1 MRFSAVIGF
10 MLPVSALAAP
20 SLFGRQ
26 SALDDARNQVVD
38 GLVGT
43 ASALNTTLSQATAI
57 QDPPQQAVI
66 DDTIKAQG
74 DLALASAAVESIG
87 AAIQAGVAPQ
97 ESDQLAVAQGILAAQ
112 STIGQLEGEINND
125 LSGVKDRRDRRGGR
139 GKGRGKKNRISS
151 EELTTQLN
159 DLRASIAQARDSIAL
174 ALSGGVSV
182 LEQQGKSIRQ
192 LFEDAG
198 LAVPPGF

>member
-1 MRFSAVIGF
+1 MLLSAVIGF

-38 GLVGT
+38 GLVGAT
-43 ASALNTTLSQATAI
+43 GALNTTLSQATAI
-57 QDPPQQAVI
+57 QNPPQQAVI

-74 DLALASAAVESIG
+74 DIALAGAAVENIG

-97 ESDQLAVAQGILAAQ
+97 ESDQLAVAQGILSAQ
-112 STIGQLEGEINND
+112 STVNQLEGKINND
-125 LSGVKDRRDRRGGR
+125 FSGVKDRRDRRNGR
-139 GKGRGKKNRISS
+139 GKGKGKNRLSS
-151 EELTTQLN
+151 AELTTQLN
-159 DLRASIAQARDSIAL
+159 DLRASIAQARDSISL
-174 ALSGGVSV
+174 ALSGGISV
-182 LEQQGKSIRQ
+182 LEQQGKSIGQ
-192 LFEDAG
+192 LFANAG